1 MNEIFVSYDRSDR
14 NRALQL
20 VECLSSQGWSV
31 WWDGVIPH
39 GEHFDE
45 VIEKALAAAKCVVVL
60 WSKESVKSRW
70 VRSEASDGAD
80 REILLPALL
89 ERVTPPLQFRSI
101 QAADLS
107 DWHGGL
113 VHPELK
119 RLLETIG
126 KKLGRE
132 SKFIELG
139 KPSRQL
145 EAKKRLFENTPRTPQ
160 PARPAARPRK
170 LALSQA
176 HVTFIHGIS
185 NKPAPETLLRNW
197 RHALGRDDGLVLTA
211 QGITSAMVYWADL
224 LYGALAD
231 SQSAQETLDGTNR
244 SLAAPFEA
252 GWRKDLKGKEKE
264 WLDDFAA
271 KLKLNKEDDVDDSL
285 PEAAAGSDPQQSGI
299 PWWLTRPLMEVFL
312 RDVHHYLFNAEHS
325 PREGVLYRVQDEIR
339 SRMLKVL
346 AQGAAR
352 PGPHVLVSHSVGS
365 VFAYD
370 CLKRVPGCPKIDALI
385 TVGSPLGMDAI
396 QKKLTPEYSREDGF
410 PSERLRGPWVNIF
423 DELDPV
429 AGVDARIACHYQRKS
444 KTVIEDIHEPNYGG
458 WRHDIHKYLRG
469 AMFRARLEGLLGLS

>member
-1 MNEIFVSYDRSDR
+1 MNEIFVSYARSDR

-20 VECLSSQGWSV
+20 VEYLSSQGWSV

-60 WSKESVKSRW
+60 WSKESIKSRW
-70 VRSEASDGAD
+70 VRNEASEGAD

-101 QAADLS
+101 QTADLS
-107 DWHGGL
+107 DWHGDP
-113 VHPELK
+113 VHPELN
-119 RLLETIG
+119 RLLQTIG
-126 KKLGRE
+126 KKLGTGPK
-132 SKFIELG
+132 STELG
-139 KPSRQL
+139 KPSRPP
-145 EAKKRLFENTPRTPQ
+145 EAGKWPLKHTLRAPQ
-160 PARPAARPRK
+160 PSRPASRGRK
-170 LALSQA
+170 LALSHG

-185 NKPAPETLLRNW
+185 NKPSPETLLRNW
-197 RHALGRDDGLVLTA
+197 RHALGQDDGLVLTA
-211 QGITSAMVYWADL
+211 QGITSTMVYWADV
-224 LYGALAD
+224 LYGDLAD

-252 GWRKDLKGKEKE
+252 RWRRDLRGKEKK
-264 WLDDFAA
+264 WVDDFAA
-271 KLKLNKEDDVDDSL
+271 KLKLDEEDDVNSL
-285 PEAAAGSDPQQSGI
+285 PEASADSDPRHAAI
-299 PWWLTRPLMEVFL
+299 PRWLTRPLMEVFL

-325 PREGVLYRVQDEIR
+325 PRPGVLYRVQDEIR

-346 AQGAAR
+346 EQGAAM

-370 CLKRVPGCPKIDALI
+370 CLKRVPGCPKVDALI

-396 QKKLTPEYSREDGF
+396 QKKLAPEYSREDGF
-410 PSERLRGPWVNIF
+410 PCDRLRGSWVNIF
-423 DELDPV
+423 DEFDPV
-429 AGVDARIACHYQRKS
+429 AGVDPRLAHYYQRKS
-444 KTVIEDIHEPNYGG
+444 KIVIEDIHEPNYGG

-469 AMFRARLEGLLGLS
+469 AMFRTRVEGLLGLS